1 MRERFPLFYSNY
13 NEQLLDDGP
22 LETLRAKH
30 YAKRSEDAGKETMGA
45 PVATAS
51 HSTAVLRD
59 TKCDALRLY
68 LLLTSG
74 ADACAGDT
82 LMCFCVQLGP

>member
-1 MRERFPLFYSNY
+1 MQSI
-13 NEQLLDDGP
+13 
-22 LETLRAKH
+22 TLKGTRKQARK
-30 YAKRSEDAGKETMGA
+30 TTGA

-51 HSTAVLRD
+51 HSTEVLRD
-59 TKCDALRLY
+59 KICNALRLY

-74 ADACAGDT
+74 IDVCAGDT